1 MNDKVLTMATL
12 LFFIM
17 IGING
22 FLYMASSNLYNED
35 GSSLNIYY
43 GLDEGGFG
51 EEIKTNAE
59 NTEITVDP
67 SLSSEL
73 PSQQQGLVIGKT
85 NDVPAGLNVFNEF
98 AKLGVG
104 VQLVMLKLSNM
115 FPIMAPIINA
125 IVFFAF
131 ALEMFVVAY
140 GTSILVRGILGR
152 LT

>member
-1 MNDKVLTMATL
+1 MNDKVLTMATF

-22 FLYMASSNLYNED
+22 FLYMASSNLYNEN
-35 GSSLNIYY
+35 GTPLNIYY
-43 GLDEGGFG
+43 GLDDGGFG
-51 EEIKTNAE
+51 SELQDNAQ
-59 NTEITVDP
+59 NTDISADV
-67 SLSSEL
+67 SLSSTI
-73 PSQQQGLVIGKT
+73 PSQQQGLIIGKT
-85 NDVPAGLNVFNEF
+85 NDTPAGLNVFNEF
-98 AKLGVG
+98 AKLGAG

-115 FPIMAPIINA
+115 FPIVAPIINA

-131 ALEMFVVAY
+131 ALQMFVIAY